1 MTKTFMAEILDF
13 NGQKVKKEQKVKEE
27 TTEIEIFGSGVYDN
41 SSAQTLIL
49 NLLTDIHKYL
59 DSFLSGELDRQV
71 GETKIDDNFKINAV
85 AEIVVTYPFA
95 FTTEQVNVA
104 LQLLELSIEDLKE
117 AATEEDTY
125 NWIIIDVHQENLI
138 KLSKLLKQR
147 LIREQVEKQE
157 TKKD

>member
-1 MTKTFMAEILDF
+1 M
-13 NGQKVKKEQKVKEE
+13 
-27 TTEIEIFGSGVYDN
+27 
-41 SSAQTLIL
+41 
-49 NLLTDIHKYL
+49 
-59 DSFLSGELDRQV
+59 DSFLSGEPDRQV
-71 GETKIDDNFKINAV
+71 GETEIDDNFKINAV